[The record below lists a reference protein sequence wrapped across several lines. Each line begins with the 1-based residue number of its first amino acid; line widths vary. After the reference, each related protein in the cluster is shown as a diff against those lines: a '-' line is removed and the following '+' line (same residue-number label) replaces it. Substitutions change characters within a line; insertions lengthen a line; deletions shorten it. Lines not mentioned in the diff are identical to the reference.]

1 MKNYFGIEYNWLEK
15 LATDYSNLEINNEGN
30 EELLI
35 KEIENKLDWKFPIDF
50 RLFAL
55 HFNGIKDMDGIQI
68 FPITEIEFYKK
79 DPLFNFDN
87 SKKLI
92 PFAKYLYEYSFLAF
106 NENGNIFK
114 VDHDDSDIRFRY
126 PDFWAFLLV
135 RLLLYVENPFI
146 YEDMGLPDIQI
157 DERIKFYSELINE
170 KLIKRNFNFDNILNP
185 DWSNWKGITTN

>member
-1 MKNYFGIEYNWLEK
+1 MNI
-15 LATDYSNLEINNEGN
+15 
-30 EELLI
+30 
-35 KEIENKLDWKFPIDF
+35 
-50 RLFAL
+50 
-55 HFNGIKDMDGIQI
+55 
-68 FPITEIEFYKK
+68 
-79 DPLFNFDN
+79 
-87 SKKLI
+87 
-92 PFAKYLYEYSFLAF
+92 AF